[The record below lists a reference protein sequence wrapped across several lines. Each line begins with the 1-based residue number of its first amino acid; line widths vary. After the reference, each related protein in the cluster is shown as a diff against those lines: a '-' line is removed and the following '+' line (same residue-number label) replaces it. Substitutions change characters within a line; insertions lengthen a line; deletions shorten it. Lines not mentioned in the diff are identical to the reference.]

1 MQALL
6 ADPEKMKAATEKYN
20 AILKAQQEAQSA
32 NSTEPNGGKVEKAGA
47 GGSTAEGAG
56 DAAKAEAG
64 DGEAL
69 KGKPEATPEGAAAQL
84 DELKLGDEG
93 GSTEGADP
101 EATGVDAA
109 EETRT
114 EEQVTAVRC
123 ARLS

>member
-6 ADPEKMKAATEKYN
+6 SDPEKMKAATEKYN

-32 NSTEPNGGKVEKAGA
+32 NSTEPNGEKAEKAGA
-47 GGSTAEGAG
+47 GGSTAEAT
-56 DAAKAEAG
+56 G

-84 DELKLGDEG
+84 DGLKVGDEG

-101 EATGVDAA
+101 EATGVDAR

-123 ARLS
+123 SRPS